1 MWRLVV
7 CLFIGVFCAAAPCA
21 MPRALAQL
29 ATKDTAEQQAN
40 EFARVY
46 ERWQQSRDP
55 EQKIA
60 LAEQALQLEPGVVG
74 WPLRAP
80 RASVKGGLLF
90 GLGSAYYNRR
100 QGQRADNL
108 EQAIAH
114 FEAALTVFTPEALPQ
129 DWANTQ
135 INLAI
140 AYWYRSRG
148 DRADNLEKAIAAYEA
163 ALTVFKREAL
173 PQDWANTQNNLAI
186 AYGYRIRGDRAD
198 NLEKAIAAYEAALTV
213 RTREALPRQWA
224 QTQNNLAIAY
234 RDRIRGDRADNLEKA
249 IAAYEAGLT
258 VRTREAMP
266 RDWADTQ
273 NNLANAYGDRIRG
286 DRADNLEKAIAAYE
300 AALAVTTREALPREW
315 AQTQNNLAGAYRKRI
330 RGDRADNLEKAIA
343 AYMAALTVRTREAL
357 PREWAQ
363 TQNDLAMAYR
373 ERIRGDRADNLGK
386 AIAGFEAALSVRT
399 REALPRDHLRTATR
413 LGQARL
419 QKRDW
424 RAAGTAYASARQA
437 FVLLFGQGLEEAEAG
452 DLIAE
457 AGPLF
462 AEAAYAAVQRGEI
475 ETALELASEGRARL
489 MAVALKLQTLVLPD
503 AQRQHLDALR
513 AAIRTEERVEQIV
526 QGADRAAAL
535 EKLIALRKELIGLVN
550 SASSVQATPGSALAH
565 ARALVG
571 TTVLVPVLTKVGTKI
586 LIVTAT
592 NVTVVDL
599 PDLATDGLD
608 LLIRGKRTDDKMGG
622 WLGAYNINYLQGAE
636 FDRRWPE
643 WMSAIG
649 DLGPALWRMGGERLH
664 AALKDHGIKPGTR
677 LAWLPTGALGILPM
691 GLAQDPSSNRRFAD
705 DYEIVYAPSLEALAA
720 AQDLISKT
728 PQPSLAAIINP
739 TGDLPGTEKEGAIV
753 ASHFTDTARTLLGQR
768 TATPEAVL
776 AALKGKTY
784 WHFATHGSFSWSNAR
799 QSALLMLDR
808 TPLTV
813 GELLETDGLGRPRLV
828 VLSACETGLYDITK
842 NPDEFIGLPG
852 TFTALG
858 AAGVLGTLWPVSDD
872 ATALLMAKFYEL
884 HLQAGLAPP
893 TALARAQ
900 AWLREA
906 TNEDLDGY
914 ARVAAEQGRLESRHL
929 TEIAQALSTEGLARS
944 RNRGLVA
951 WIDAKPATDDGKTE
965 PGAPKRL
972 ARPYAHPY
980 FWAGFIYTGL

>member
-1 MWRLVV
+1 MWRPLV
-7 CLFIGVFCAAAPCA
+7 CLIMGVCCAVAPWL
-21 MPRALAQL
+21 MPPALAQR
-29 ATKDTAEQQAN
+29 ATADQQAN
-40 EFARVY
+40 EFARLY

-60 LAEQALQLEPGVVG
+60 LAEQALKLEPGLNG

-80 RASVKGGLLF
+80 RARVKGDLLF
-90 GLGSAYYNRR
+90 GLGSSYFNRR

-108 EQAIAH
+108 EQAVAH
-114 FEAALTVFTPEALPQ
+114 FEAALGVFTREALPQ

-140 AYWYRSRG
+140 AYWYRIRG
-148 DRADNLEKAIAAYEA
+148 DRADNLEKSIAAYEA
-163 ALTVFKREAL
+163 ALAVFTREAL

-249 IAAYEAGLT
+249 IAAYAAALT

-300 AALAVTTREALPREW
+300 AALTVTTREALPRQW
-315 AQTQNNLAGAYRKRI
+315 AQTQNNLAGAYCKRI
-330 RGDRADNLEKAIA
+330 RGDPADNLEKAIA
-343 AYMAALTVRTREAL
+343 AYEAALTVRTREAL

-363 TQNDLAMAYR
+363 TQNDLAIAYGD
-373 ERIRGDRADNLGK
+373 RIRGERADNLEK
-386 AIAGFEAALSVRT
+386 AIAGFEAALTVRT
-399 REALPRDHLRTATR
+399 REALPRDHLRTAIR

-419 QKRDW
+419 RKHDW
-424 RAAGTAYASARQA
+424 PGAASAYAGARQA
-437 FVLLFGQGLEEAEAG
+437 FVLLFGQGLEDAEAS

-462 AEAAYAAVQRGEI
+462 AEAAYAAVQRGET

-489 MAVALKLQTLVLPD
+489 MAVALKLQTLVLAD
-503 AQRQHLDALR
+503 DQRQHLDALR
-513 AAIRTEERVEQIV
+513 TAIRTEERVEQIV

-535 EKLIALRKELIGLVN
+535 EQLIALRQELLGLIN
-550 SASSVQATPGSALAH
+550 SAGSAQATPGSALAH
-565 ARALVG
+565 ARALAG
-571 TTVLVPVLTKVGTKI
+571 TAVLVPVLTKVGTKI
-586 LIVTAT
+586 LIVTAAE
-592 NVTVVDL
+592 VTVVDL
-599 PDLATDGLD
+599 PDLTTDGLD
-608 LLIRGKRTDDKMGG
+608 LLIRGSKDDKTAG

-636 FDRRWPE
+636 FDKRWPE
-643 WMSAIG
+643 WMSAIA
-649 DLGPALWRMGGERLH
+649 DLGPALWRLGGERLH
-664 AALKDHGIKPGTR
+664 AALKDHAITPGTR

-691 GLAQDPSSNRRFAD
+691 GLAQDPSSHRRFAD

-720 AQDLISKT
+720 AQDLIAKT
-728 PQPSLAAIINP
+728 PQPSLAGIINP

-753 ASHFTDTARTLLGQR
+753 ASHFTNTARTLLGQR

-808 TPLTV
+808 APLTV
-813 GELLETDGLGRPRLV
+813 GALLDTGGLGRPRLV

-884 HLQAGLAPP
+884 HLEAGLAPP

-914 ARVAAEQGRLESRHL
+914 AKVAAEQGRLESRHL
-929 TEIAQALSTEGLARS
+929 VEIQQALSTEGLTRS

-951 WIDAKPATDDGKTE
+951 WIDARPAAGDGKTD
-965 PGAPKRL
+965 PDAPKRL